1 MLGAKRGDMRRI
13 KSLRSKAAL
22 TLVAVALLILLP
34 TTFLAWQG
42 LEEIRG
48 FFAGRLAE
56 RHTSLQMERIRAP
69 VVRELALS
77 RRLAASL
84 LTREWMAQPEVER
97 RQERFLEEAAGFR
110 EAFAGGSYFAAV
122 RSSRYYYAADPDTPR
137 PTEPLYRLDPDDS
150 ADAWFY
156 HSLENNAPFN
166 ININYDRGLGT
177 TKVWFNVLVQ
187 HDGRGVGITG
197 TGLDLTGFLDAFAR
211 NSPAGIQPLIINRHG
226 AIQVHP
232 DRSRIAMSSGAL
244 EDGQAVAED
253 KTIRALVGDP
263 GGYSSLEKA
272 MERARE
278 EPGRVAGLQ
287 ALFNGKG
294 QHLAV
299 GYLPQLEWYVVSAL
313 DPTVARVLEPGWMWA
328 LGGGMTGFLL
338 VLLGAVLYTMDRLIV
353 APLRELQGSARA
365 VAAGN
370 YQLSLPTDRGD
381 EIGALST
388 DFATMAERIARYTQG
403 LEAEVRER
411 TRDLEASNHQLAA
424 TNERLSTAID
434 YAALIQRSLLP
445 DPTVEAWPRA
455 VWAVLWRPRDT
466 VGGDFYYAR
475 QGRDGHLL
483 GVVDCAG
490 HGVAGA
496 LMTMLARAVLDEA
509 VDRNGAD
516 DPAAVLAAMDG
527 RMRELLGE
535 EGPGRAV
542 TTTMDVGL
550 VHIGPESLTWAGA
563 KMGLYASDS
572 KTIVTH
578 PGSRRP
584 VGHRRAGVFENTCLA
599 VEPGWTYYLA
609 SDGFADQAGGDAG
622 LGFGGDA
629 FRELLRDQGDEPVA
643 NKVAALEAAL
653 EAHQGDF
660 PQRDDITVL
669 AFTLTRRKAP
679 PFRAG
684 I

>member
-1 MLGAKRGDMRRI
+1 MRRI
-13 KSLRSKAAL
+13 KSLRSKAAV
-22 TLVAVALLILLP
+22 TLAVVSLLILLP

-56 RHTSLQMERIRAP
+56 RHTALQMERIRAP

-84 LTREWMAQPEVER
+84 LTREWMAQPEAAR
-97 RQERFLEEAAGFR
+97 RQQRFLEEAAGFR
-110 EAFAGGSYFAAV
+110 DAFADDNYFAVV
-122 RSSRYYYAADPDTPR
+122 RSSGHYYAADPDTPR
-137 PTEPLYRLDPDDS
+137 PTRPLYQLDPDDA

-156 HSLENNAPFN
+156 HSLENDAPFN
-166 ININYDRGLGT
+166 ININYDRGLDT
-177 TKVWFNVLVQ
+177 TKVWFNVLVE
-187 HDGRGVGITG
+187 HDGRRVGLTG
-197 TGLDLTGFLDAFAR
+197 TGLDLTGFLDAFTR
-211 NSPAGIQPLIINRHG
+211 NSPAGIEPLIIDRHG

-232 DRSRIAMSSGAL
+232 DRSRIAISSGAL
-244 EDGQAVAED
+244 EDSQAVARD

-263 GGYSSLEKA
+263 GAYGSFEKA

-287 ALFNGKG
+287 VLFSGKA

-313 DPTVARVLEPGWMWA
+313 DPTAARVLEPGWMWA
-328 LGGGMTGFLL
+328 LGGSMAGFLL
-338 VLLGAVLYTMDRLIV
+338 VLLGAVLYTIDRLIV

-365 VAAGN
+365 VTAGN
-370 YQLSLPTDRGD
+370 YQLSLPEDRGD

-388 DFATMAERIARYTQG
+388 DFATMAERIARYTRG

-411 TRDLEASNHQLAA
+411 TRDLEASNHQLVII
-424 TNERLSTAID
+424 NERLSTAIE
-434 YAALIQRSLLP
+434 YAALIQRSVLP
-445 DPTVEAWPRA
+445 DPAAEVWPGIT
-455 VWAVLWRPRDT
+455 WAVLWRPRDT

-475 QGRDGHLL
+475 QGPEGHLL

-509 VDRNGAD
+509 VDRNGAG
-516 DPAAVLAAMDG
+516 DPAAVLATMDS

-550 VHIGPESLTWAGA
+550 VHIGRESLTWSGA
-563 KMGLYASDS
+563 KMHLYASDG
-572 KTIVTH
+572 KTIATH

-584 VGHRRAGVFENTCLA
+584 VGHRRAGVFENTRVALA
-599 VEPGWTYYLA
+599 PGWTYYLA

-622 LGFGGDA
+622 LGFGSDA
-629 FRELLRDQGDEPVA
+629 FRELLRCQRDEPVDD
-643 NKVAALEAAL
+643 KVVALEAAL

-669 AFTLTRRKAP
+669 AFTPYP
-679 PFRAG
+679 PDAREQPNR
-684 I
+684 